1 MRILLKKRRRRQEP
15 ENNKR
20 AVCRVAIAC
29 RFTALFCLYA
39 ENPHF
44 LLSDA
49 CQSLDGI
56 LFNNNLKMFCEIV
69 RHTIV

>member
-1 MRILLKKRRRRQEP
+1 MSILLKKKHRLSEA
-15 ENNKR
+15 EKNKR
-20 AVCRVAIAC
+20 AVYRYSIVYW
-29 RFTALFCLYA
+29 FTALY
-39 ENPHF
+39 F

-69 RHTIV
+69 RHTVA